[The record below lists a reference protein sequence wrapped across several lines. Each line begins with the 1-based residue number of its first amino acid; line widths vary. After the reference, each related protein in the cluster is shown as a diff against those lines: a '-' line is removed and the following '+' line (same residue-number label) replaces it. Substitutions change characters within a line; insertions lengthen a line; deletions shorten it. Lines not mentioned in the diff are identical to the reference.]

1 MEKSERLVSLD
12 LFRGLT
18 MFLLTAEGTE
28 LYRALITGTEEGSF
42 FNLIMLQFHH
52 HPWDGLRF
60 WDLIQPFFMF
70 IVGVAMPF
78 SISKRTSKGASPTDN
93 TKHILWRSFLLL
105 LFGTGLH
112 CVYNREMV
120 WQLWNVLTQLSITIP
135 IAYFVMNRKWR
146 DQIIVSAGLLILT
159 GLAYRF
165 FPVEGYNQP
174 FTPDKNFGSWMDMLL
189 MGQLSGGH
197 WIAVNFI
204 PTAAHTIWGVVAGQL
219 LLSKNLDAID
229 KAKKLAIAGAVGLVI
244 GYGLHFTGLE
254 PIIKRIS
261 TPAFVIASGGWC
273 LVTLALFYWLADIK
287 GFRPKWFFVF
297 IVVGMNPLFIY
308 LFSNTVGGQWFNGFV
323 GYFTHDI
330 GGWLGMGEGLVHVF
344 NALVVLALETALCY
358 WLYRRNIFFRL

>member
-28 LYRALITGTEEGSF
+28 LYHALITGTGEGSF
-42 FNLIMLQFHH
+42 VNMIMQQFHH
-52 HPWDGLRF
+52 HPWNGLRF

-78 SISKRTSKGASPTDN
+78 SMAGRIKRGATRADN

-112 CVYNREMV
+112 CVYNREIV
-120 WQLWNVLTQLSITIP
+120 WQLWNVLTQLSVTTL
-135 IAYFVMNRKWR
+135 IAYMVMNMKWR
-146 DQIIVSAGLLILT
+146 DQILISAGLLLVT

-165 FPVEGYNQP
+165 FPVEGYNEP

-197 WIAVNFI
+197 WIAINFI
-204 PTAAHTIWGVVAGQL
+204 PTAAHTIWGVVAGQV
-219 LLSKNLDAID
+219 LLSNNFDAID
-229 KAKKLAIAGAVGLVI
+229 KAKKIAIAGAIGLVI
-244 GYGLHFTGLE
+244 GYGMDFTGFE
-254 PIIKRIS
+254 PIIKRIC

-273 LVTLALFYWLADIK
+273 LLALALFYWLIDIK
-287 GFRPKWFFVF
+287 GMKPKWLFVF

-323 GYFTHDI
+323 GYFTTDI
-330 GGWLGMGEGLVHVF
+330 SHWLGISEYFHHVIT
-344 NALVVLALETALCY
+344 ALVTLALEVGLCY